1 MTGVACLAFTLAS
14 ISKAHAQN
22 LSSEDARDLAR
33 VNAPA
38 LAQVNALRA
47 TITTEVVRRLRPDIS
62 IHTDNPEDQIILWHT
77 LALNVTAVDHTSE
90 LNATGHQ
97 MNFEQYGPLR
107 TSYALAIIHIAMFEV
122 ANAYAPMGSHYKSWI
137 LQAGGMAPATPPNGA
152 SEAAAIIGAAYAT
165 LIDLYPN
172 LQPELQQ
179 QREIALSQLAG
190 STTSRTDG
198 ESYGELI
205 ARQVISIRANDG
217 SQLPEPRWGVD
228 FVPLHPAGPNGLYPK
243 GQWQVD
249 PVSNILTAL
258 GGNWPQVKPF
268 VLSSGSQFRATLP
281 NPPVP
286 DLNNAVYRTAFDQV
300 FSLGA
305 DVLRN
310 QQRIDTPNHDH
321 YFRAK
326 FWSYDS
332 TAGLCAPVRL
342 YNQIGDQVL
351 QTYQRTIAP
360 DLMTPRHTTAAAEIA
375 RYYALINTA
384 MADAGIAGWDAKY
397 FFQYWRP
404 VTGIRYE
411 QDQEN
416 SGGTTLDPVFHEVW
430 YPLGAQATNS
440 VAGYNITPPFPS
452 YPSGHATFGGSL
464 FEVLRMLVPH
474 DHGFSFQSDEFNG
487 RQSLSPNIDAYNFVR
502 CRDGD
507 NSPIYC
513 KPITF
518 KNFTDAEDDNAES
531 RIWMGVHWQFDAD
544 AGNALGEKV
553 GSWVYTNAF
562 GPAN

>member
-1 MTGVACLAFTLAS
+1 MGFIPRAS
-14 ISKAHAQN
+14 GRWIQCPIS
-22 LSSEDARDLAR
+22 
-33 VNAPA
+33 
-38 LAQVNALRA
+38 
-47 TITTEVVRRLRPDIS
+47 RLR
-62 IHTDNPEDQIILWHT
+62 
-77 LALNVTAVDHTSE
+77 
-90 LNATGHQ
+90 
-97 MNFEQYGPLR
+97 F
-107 TSYALAIIHIAMFEV
+107 
-122 ANAYAPMGSHYKSWI
+122 
-137 LQAGGMAPATPPNGA
+137 
-152 SEAAAIIGAAYAT
+152 
-165 LIDLYPN
+165 
-172 LQPELQQ
+172 
-179 QREIALSQLAG
+179 
-190 STTSRTDG
+190 
-198 ESYGELI
+198 
-205 ARQVISIRANDG
+205 
-217 SQLPEPRWGVD
+217 
-228 FVPLHPAGPNGLYPK
+228 
-243 GQWQVD
+243 
-249 PVSNILTAL
+249 

-286 DLNNAVYRTAFDQV
+286 DLNSPVYRTAFDAV

-305 DVLRN
+305 DALRN
-310 QQRIDTPNHDH
+310 QQRVDTPNHDH

-342 YNQIGDQVL
+342 YNQISDQVL

-360 DLMTPRHTTAAAEIA
+360 DLMTPQHTAAAAEIA

-397 FFQYWRP
+397 YFQYWRP

-487 RQSLSPNIDAYNFVR
+487 HQSLGPNIDAYNFVR
-502 CRDGD
+502 CKDGD

-513 KPITF
+513 KPIPF

-544 AGNALGEKV
+544 AGNALGEKI
-553 GSWVYTNAF
+553 GSWVYTHAF